1 MVQPAVRTSSKLGCH
16 VAALIRREGGDA
28 DPELD
33 RRLLTRQAH
42 SLSGGA
48 YHSLQDRIGRSPHN
62 HPPEAYRPMSP
73 KPPIAPRKPVTRTL
87 HGRSRTDD
95 YAWLKDENWQQV
107 MRDPTLLR
115 ADVRAYLEAENAWT
129 EAVTAPLEALRA
141 ALFGEFR
148 GRIRE
153 DDSSVPAKDGAWEYY
168 ERYREGGQHPV
179 VCRRAAGDPASEEIL
194 LDGDAEAAASAK
206 AADSPEA
213 ATPSAGGTPRVRKD
227 APLPGTIVASSEAA
241 ASPESASSPE
251 TVTPSENGG
260 GSYYRIGACDHSHDH
275 RRFGWTVDENGSEF
289 YTLRVKDLD
298 TGRRLDDVIERCSGA
313 FEWAAD
319 GRTLFYTELDDN
331 HRPCRVF
338 RHRLG
343 DDPAGDALVY
353 EEPDPGFFL
362 DVAATES
369 RRFLLIDAHD
379 HVTSEVRLIDANR
392 PGDAPVLV
400 AAREPGIEYDVSHHG
415 DRLIILTNAGGAEDF
430 KIVEAPLEWSEPVP
444 RPSEAPVGTQPH
456 QRSPGAS
463 AIPPSGTA
471 KRSPRRSPE
480 APAIPPSGVAKRP
493 SRRSPPASP
502 GRAHWTDLVP
512 HRPGVLIVDF
522 TVFAHWLVRLER
534 ENALPRIV
542 VRDLESGEEHAIAF
556 EEEAYSLGLVPGYE
570 FETDTLRFTYS
581 SMTTPEHV
589 FDYDMRTRERTVR
602 KVQEVPSGH
611 DPAEYATRRIMAPSH
626 DGEAVPVSLLHRRDT
641 PMDGSAPLL
650 LYGYGSYGMS
660 MPASFGTTRLSL
672 VDRGFV
678 YAIAHVRGGAERGY
692 AWYTNGKLAKKAN
705 TFHDFI
711 AAARALVEH
720 GFTRPGRIAIH
731 GGSAG
736 GLLVGACANM
746 APELFHAVVA
756 EVPFVDVLNTICD
769 DTLPLTPPEWP
780 EWGNPIESEAA
791 YERIAAYSPYDNVEA
806 KDYPHVIATAGL
818 TDPRV
823 TYWEPAKWVAKLR
836 ATKTDDRLLLLHTN
850 MEAGHGGAA
859 GRFDRLKETALVY
872 AFVLHVF
879 GLE

>member
-1 MVQPAVRTSSKLGCH
+1 M
-16 VAALIRREGGDA
+16 
-28 DPELD
+28 
-33 RRLLTRQAH
+33 
-42 SLSGGA
+42 
-48 YHSLQDRIGRSPHN
+48 
-62 HPPEAYRPMSP
+62 PPKPPTAPR
-73 KPPIAPRKPVTRTL
+73 PPIAPRKPVTRTL
-87 HGRSRTDD
+87 HERSRTDD

-129 EAVTAPLEALRA
+129 EAVTAPLETLRA
-141 ALFGEFR
+141 TLFGEFR

-179 VCRRAAGDPASEEIL
+179 VCRRTTGDPASEEIL

-206 AADSPEA
+206 TAGSPEA
-213 ATPSAGGTPRVRKD
+213 ASFSGTTASSEAADSSTDGTPRVRKD
-227 APLPGTIVASSEAA
+227 APLPGTEVASSSGTTASFEAAAPSADGTPRAHKDAPLPGTEAATLSEAA
-241 ASPESASSPE
+241 ASPEAAEPAE
-251 TVTPSENGG
+251 TGSGG
-260 GSYYRIGACDHSHDH
+260 YYRIGDGGHSRDH

-319 GRTLFYTELDDN
+319 GRTLFYTDLDDN

-353 EEPDPGFFL
+353 EEPDPGFFVN
-362 DVAATES
+362 VALTES

-379 HVTSEVRLIDANR
+379 HVTSEVRLVDARR
-392 PGDAPVLV
+392 PGDAPILV

-415 DRLIILTNAGGAEDF
+415 DRLIILTNADGAEDF

-444 RPSEAPVGTQPH
+444 RPSEASVVAQPP
-456 QRSPGAS
+456 QPSPG
-463 AIPPSGTA
+463 
-471 KRSPRRSPE
+471 
-480 APAIPPSGVAKRP
+480 APAIPPGGIAKRP
-493 SRRSPPASP
+493 PRRSPLASP
-502 GRAHWTDLVP
+502 DRAHWTDLVP
-512 HRPGVLIVDF
+512 HRPGVLIVGF
-522 TVFAHWLVRLER
+522 EVFARWLVRLER

-589 FDYDMRTRERTVR
+589 YDYDMRTRERTVR

-611 DPAEYATRRIMAPSH
+611 DPTEYATRRIMAPSH

-641 PMDGSAPLL
+641 PIDGSAPLL

-711 AAARALVEH
+711 AAARALIGH
-720 GFTRPGRIAIH
+720 GFTRRGRIAIH

-791 YERIAAYSPYDNVEA
+791 YERIATYSPYDNVEA

>member
-1 MVQPAVRTSSKLGCH
+1 MP
-16 VAALIRREGGDA
+16 
-28 DPELD
+28 
-33 RRLLTRQAH
+33 
-42 SLSGGA
+42 
-48 YHSLQDRIGRSPHN
+48 
-62 HPPEAYRPMSP
+62 P
-73 KPPIAPRKPVTRTL
+73 KPPAAPRPPVAPRKPVTRIL
-87 HGRSRTDD
+87 HGRRRTDD
-95 YAWLKDENWQQV
+95 YAWLRDENWQQV
-107 MRDPTLLR
+107 MRDPAVLR
-115 ADVRAYLEAENAWT
+115 ADVRAHLEAENACT
-129 EAVTAPLEALRA
+129 ETAMAPAEALRA
-141 ALFGEFR
+141 ALFDEFR
-148 GRIRE
+148 GRIKE

-179 VCRRAAGDPASEEIL
+179 VCRRTAGDPASEEIL
-194 LDGDAEAAASAK
+194 LDGDAEAAAS
-206 AADSPEA
+206 
-213 ATPSAGGTPRVRKD
+213 SAGGTP
-227 APLPGTIVASSEAA
+227 ALPGTEAAVSSEA
-241 ASPESASSPE
+241 
-251 TVTPSENGG
+251 
-260 GSYYRIGACDHSHDH
+260 GSYYSIGDCGHARDH
-275 RRFGWTVDENGSEF
+275 RRFGWTADTNGSEF

-298 TGRRLDDVIERCSGA
+298 TGRRLDDTIERCSGA

-319 GRTLFYTELDDN
+319 GHTLFYPLLDDN
-331 HRPCRVF
+331 HRPCKVF

-343 DDPAGDALVY
+343 DDPADDALVY
-353 EEPDPGFFL
+353 EEPDPGFFVN
-362 DVAATES
+362 VALTES
-369 RRFLLIDAHD
+369 RRFLVIDAHD
-379 HVTSEVRLIDANR
+379 HVTSEVRLVDADR
-392 PGDAPVLV
+392 PADAPVLV

-430 KIVEAPLEWSEPVP
+430 KIVEAPLP
-444 RPSEAPVGTQPH
+444 
-456 QRSPGAS
+456 
-463 AIPPSGTA
+463 
-471 KRSPRRSPE
+471 
-480 APAIPPSGVAKRP
+480 
-493 SRRSPPASP
+493 SP
-502 GRAHWTDLVP
+502 GRACWTDLVP
-512 HRPGVLIVDF
+512 HRPGVLIVGF
-522 TVFAHWLVRLER
+522 SVFAHWLVRFER

-542 VRDLESGEEHAIAF
+542 VRDLGSGEEHAIAF
-556 EEEAYSLGLVPGYE
+556 EEEAYSLGFVPGYE

-611 DPAEYATRRIMAPSH
+611 DPADYVTRRIMAPSH

-641 PMDGSAPLL
+641 PIDGSAPLL

-678 YAIAHVRGGAERGY
+678 YAIAHVRGGTERGY
-692 AWYTNGKLAKKAN
+692 AWYTNGKLAKKTN

-711 AAARALVEH
+711 AAARALCER
-720 GFTRPGRIAIH
+720 GFTRRGRIAIH

-746 APELFHAVVA
+746 APELFHAVIA

-780 EWGNPIESEAA
+780 EWGNPIESEEAC
-791 YERIAAYSPYDNVEA
+791 ERIAGYSPYDNVEA
-806 KDYPHVIATAGL
+806 KDYPHIIATAGL

-859 GRFDRLKETALVY
+859 GRFDRLKETALVQ

-879 GLE
+879 GLG

>member
-1 MVQPAVRTSSKLGCH
+1 
-16 VAALIRREGGDA
+16 
-28 DPELD
+28 
-33 RRLLTRQAH
+33 
-42 SLSGGA
+42 
-48 YHSLQDRIGRSPHN
+48 
-62 HPPEAYRPMSP
+62 MSP
-73 KPPIAPRKPVTRTL
+73 KPPIAPRKPVIRTL
-87 HGRSRTDD
+87 HGRRRIDD
-95 YAWLKDENWQQV
+95 YAWLRDDNWQQV
-107 MRDPTLLR
+107 MRDPTVLQTDIR
-115 ADVRAYLEAENAWT
+115 AHLDAENAWT
-129 EAVTAPLEALRA
+129 ETVMAPAGALRA
-141 ALFGEFR
+141 TLFDEFR
-148 GRIRE
+148 GRIEE
-153 DDSSVPAKDGAWEYY
+153 DDSSVPAKDGEWEYY
-168 ERYREGGQHPV
+168 RRYREGGQHPV
-179 VCRRAAGDPASEEIL
+179 MCRRPAGKAGGNAKDAAATTSATGGTADGTVANDATGDRASADTAGNVIGTAGNRIGEEIL
-194 LDGDAEAAASAK
+194 LDGDAEAEGK
-206 AADSPEA
+206 
-213 ATPSAGGTPRVRKD
+213 
-227 APLPGTIVASSEAA
+227 
-241 ASPESASSPE
+241 
-251 TVTPSENGG
+251 
-260 GSYYRIGACDHSHDH
+260 SYYRIGDSGHSPDH

-298 TGRRLDDVIERCSGA
+298 TSRRFDDVIERCSGA

-343 DDPAGDALVY
+343 DDPADDTLVY

-362 DVAATES
+362 HVAATES
-369 RRFLLIDAHD
+369 RRFLVIDAHD
-379 HVTSEVRLIDANR
+379 HVTSEVRLVDANR

-430 KIVEAPLEWSEPVP
+430 KIVEAPLEWSKPVP
-444 RPSEAPVGTQPH
+444 CTPAAPVGARP
-456 QRSPGAS
+456 
-463 AIPPSGTA
+463 
-471 KRSPRRSPE
+471 PRRSPL
-480 APAIPPSGVAKRP
+480 
-493 SRRSPPASP
+493 ASP
-502 GRAHWTDLVP
+502 GRAHWNDLVP
-512 HRPGVLIVDF
+512 HRPGVLIVAFAVF
-522 TVFAHWLVRLER
+522 TRRLVRLER

-542 VRDLESGEEHAIAF
+542 VRDLESGEEHTVAF

-589 FDYDMRTRERTVR
+589 FDYDMRTRERIVR

-611 DPAEYATRRIMAPSH
+611 DPADYVTRRIMAPSH
-626 DGEAVPVSLLHRRDT
+626 DGEAVPVSLLYRRDT
-641 PMDGSAPLL
+641 PIDGSAPLL

-678 YAIAHVRGGAERGY
+678 YAVAHVRGGTERGY
-692 AWYTNGKLAKKAN
+692 AWYTNGKLAKKTN

-711 AAARALVEH
+711 AAARALAGH
-720 GFTRPGRIAIH
+720 GFTRHGRIAVH

-736 GLLVGACANM
+736 GLLAGACVNM
-746 APELFHAVVA
+746 APELFHAVIA

-769 DTLPLTPPEWP
+769 HTLPLTPPEWP

-791 YERIAAYSPYDNVEA
+791 YECIAAYSPYDNVEA
-806 KDYPHVIATAGL
+806 KEYPHVIATAGL

-823 TYWEPAKWVAKLR
+823 TWWEPAKWVAKLR
-836 ATKTDDRLLLLHTN
+836 ATKTGDRLLLLHTN

-879 GLE
+879 GIGTG

>member
-1 MVQPAVRTSSKLGCH
+1 
-16 VAALIRREGGDA
+16 
-28 DPELD
+28 
-33 RRLLTRQAH
+33 
-42 SLSGGA
+42 
-48 YHSLQDRIGRSPHN
+48 
-62 HPPEAYRPMSP
+62 MSP
-73 KPPIAPRKPVTRTL
+73 KPPIAPRRPVTLTL
-87 HGRSRTDD
+87 HGRRRTDD

-107 MRDPTLLR
+107 MRNPALLR
-115 ADVRAYLEAENAWT
+115 TDIRAHLEAENACT
-129 EAVTAPLEALRA
+129 EASMAPAEALRA
-141 ALFGEFR
+141 ALFDEFR
-148 GRIRE
+148 GRIKE

-168 ERYREGGQHPV
+168 ERFREGGQHPV
-179 VCRRAAGDPASEEIL
+179 VCRRPAGDPASEEIL
-194 LDGDAEAAASAK
+194 LDGDAEAAAS
-206 AADSPEA
+206 
-213 ATPSAGGTPRVRKD
+213 SAGGTP
-227 APLPGTIVASSEAA
+227 ALPGTEAATIPEPTASPEAVASSEAA
-241 ASPESASSPE
+241 ASSEATASSE
-251 TVTPSENGG
+251 AGG
-260 GSYYRIGACDHSHDH
+260 GGYYRIGDYGHACDH
-275 RRFGWTVDENGSEF
+275 RLFGWTTDTNGSEF
-289 YTLRVKDLD
+289 YTLRVKNLD
-298 TGRRLDDVIERCSGA
+298 TGLRLDDVIEPCSGA

-319 GRTLFYTELDDN
+319 GRTLFYTVLDDN
-331 HRPCRVF
+331 HRPCKIF

-343 DDPAGDALVY
+343 DDPANDTLVY

-362 DVAATES
+362 NVAATES

-379 HVTSEVRLIDANR
+379 HVTSEVRLVDATR

-415 DRLIILTNAGGAEDF
+415 DRLIILTNADGAEDF
-430 KIVEAPLEWSEPVP
+430 KIVEAPLEA
-444 RPSEAPVGTQPH
+444 RPP
-456 QRSPGAS
+456 QRSPLAWNKPVPGPPAGLDD
-463 AIPPSGTA
+463 APTIPHSGIT
-471 KRSPRRSPE
+471 KRPRQRSPL
-480 APAIPPSGVAKRP
+480 
-493 SRRSPPASP
+493 ASP
-502 GRAHWTDLVP
+502 DRAHWTDLVP
-512 HRPGVLIVDF
+512 HRPGVLIVAFAVF
-522 TVFAHWLVRLER
+522 TRWLVRLER

-542 VRDLESGEEHAIAF
+542 VRDLESGEEHAVAF

-589 FDYDMRTRERTVR
+589 FDYDMRTLERIVR

-611 DPAEYATRRIMAPSH
+611 DPADYVTHRIMAPSY

-641 PMDGSAPLL
+641 PIDGSAPLL

-678 YAIAHVRGGAERGY
+678 YAIAHVRGGTERGY
-692 AWYTNGKLAKKAN
+692 AWYTNGKLAKKTN

-720 GFTRPGRIAIH
+720 GFTRRGHIAIH

-736 GLLVGACANM
+736 GLLAGACANM
-746 APELFHAVVA
+746 APELFHAVIA

-780 EWGNPIESEAA
+780 EWGNPIESEEA
-791 YERIAAYSPYDNVEA
+791 YECIAAYSPYDNVEA
-806 KDYPHVIATAGL
+806 KEYPHIIATAGL

-859 GRFDRLKETALVY
+859 GRFDRLKETALVQ